1 MKAGLFECDITPPGR
16 IYLAGY
22 PHRNEPSKGVA
33 DPLFL
38 RMLALEDRAGERVVL
53 VTSDLL
59 KFPRDMS
66 WRTKKWCEETFGL
79 KSSALVLN
87 TSHTHCAPGLFHQE
101 CYPQWPVDAGYVRRL
116 ESLIREGIESA
127 LKDLRPARIT
137 FGIQQAH
144 FGVSRRLPD
153 PELGGKVRMAPN
165 EKGYYDPDLPV
176 MAVYDAGCATPKA
189 ILYSYACHPTSRSGF
204 EVSADYPGDISRG
217 LKKALGNGVMTLFA
231 QGAGASIMPRKLDG
245 AWDGIA
251 ADIASFATSEKM
263 QELELSLKTAEKEFV
278 IPYDMEKLPL
288 QDELLAL
295 CDPAEESIPKEWRPA
310 NRAIV
315 RHWANFIYEKVRTN
329 SLDKGFRMHLTRIGL
344 NENTQI
350 IALSGEVTAE
360 VGRMI
365 KDALPGKRTMFLGY
379 CSYTDAYIPTAR
391 MIPEGGHEGV
401 ASMFFHMRP
410 APFVKEIDDIIRKEV
425 LSLKI

>member
-22 PHRNEPSKGVA
+22 PHRNEPSKGVS

-87 TSHTHCAPGLFHQE
+87 TSHTHSAPGLFHQE
-101 CYPQWPVDAGYVRRL
+101 CYPQWPVDAEYVRKL
-116 ESLIREGIESA
+116 EGLIRKGIECA
-127 LKDLRPARIT
+127 LKDLKPVRLT
-137 FGIQQAH
+137 FGIHQAH

-176 MAVYDAGCATPKA
+176 IAVYDPGRRTPKA
-189 ILYSYACHPTSRSGF
+189 ILYTYACHPTSRSGF

-217 LKKALGNGVMTLFA
+217 LKKALGDGVVTLFA

-245 AWDGIA
+245 GWDGIA
-251 ADIASFATSEKM
+251 AGIASFATSEKM
-263 QELELSLKTAEKEFV
+263 QELDLSLNSAEKEFV
-278 IPYDMEKLPL
+278 IPYDMKMLPS
-288 QDELLAL
+288 QDELLKL

-315 RHWANFIYEKVRTN
+315 RHWARFIYEKVRTN
-329 SLDKGFRMHLTRIGL
+329 SLDKGFRMHLARIAL
-344 NENTQI
+344 SEKVQI

-365 KDALPGKRTMFLGY
+365 KDAFPGKQTIFLGY
-379 CSYTDAYIPTAR
+379 CSYTDAYIPAAK
-391 MIPEGGHEGV
+391 MIGEGGHEGV

-410 APFVKEIDDIIRKEV
+410 APFVREIDDIITAEV
-425 LSLKI
+425 LSLGT